1 MPTKSLADL
10 IISRLHVE
18 KMEGGVV
25 VAGRSFRTASQC
37 PTLILLFSGCFTVA
51 GVVLTVLVYRP
62 LTYTNTHYLQH
73 LTGSQI
79 GGPILVVVGLLFLA
93 VGLALHI
100 VSQRLKFPSDQAQLE
115 TDAAPA
121 TSTTTISTTST
132 TKSPLGRL
140 KEYRCCWKIPWK
152 WVRKST
158 KTISVRKK
166 KVVTD
171 LLASTEYV
179 CMIERSYSSNSYYE
193 SYDVASFPGTYCYS
207 IDRSLR
213 SGGSSS
219 SINSPVQLKTRL

>member
-1 MPTKSLADL
+1 M
-10 IISRLHVE
+10 
-18 KMEGGVV
+18 
-25 VAGRSFRTASQC
+25 VAGRSFRTSSQC

-79 GGPILVVVGLLFLA
+79 GGPVLVVVGLLFLA

-100 VSQRLKFPSDQAQLE
+100 VSKRLKFPSDQAQLE
-115 TDAAPA
+115 TDAA
-121 TSTTTISTTST
+121 TTTSSTTST
-132 TKSPLGRL
+132 TTTSTTTTTTTTKSPLSRL

-158 KTISVRKK
+158 KTISARKK
-166 KVVTD
+166 KVVHD

-179 CMIERSYSSNSYYE
+179 CMIERSYSSNSYYCE
-193 SYDVASFPGTYCYS
+193 SYDVASFPVTYCSS
-207 IDRSLR
+207 IDRTLR
-213 SGGSSS
+213 SVSSS

>member
-1 MPTKSLADL
+1 MKPKNTF
-10 IISRLHVE
+10 RLHVE

-100 VSQRLKFPSDQAQLE
+100 VSQRLKFPSDQ
-115 TDAAPA
+115 
-121 TSTTTISTTST
+121 
-132 TKSPLGRL
+132 G
-140 KEYRCCWKIPWK
+140 EY
-152 WVRKST
+152 
-158 KTISVRKK
+158 
-166 KVVTD
+166 
-171 LLASTEYV
+171 
-179 CMIERSYSSNSYYE
+179 
-193 SYDVASFPGTYCYS
+193 
-207 IDRSLR
+207 
-213 SGGSSS
+213 
-219 SINSPVQLKTRL
+219 